1 MISREIDYAIRI
13 ILGVA
18 EGKGNLVSASDVSE
32 KMHIPYRFLRKIS
45 LALVKAGILQ
55 SRRGSGGGLVL
66 ARPVEEIDL
75 LQVIS
80 AISAKGT
87 GINLCL
93 REDSGCEF
101 SPKCKLHPKLKEI
114 QATLNKQ
121 FSAIKFSQL
130 L

>member
-1 MISREIDYAIRI
+1 MISREVDYAIRI

-18 EGKGNLVSASDVSE
+18 GGNGSLVSASEVSE

-55 SRRGSGGGLVL
+55 SRRGSGGGLIL
-66 ARPVEEIDL
+66 ARPVDEINL
-75 LQVIS
+75 LDVIS

-93 REDSGCEF
+93 REDTGCEF
-101 SPKCKLHPKLKEI
+101 AGECKLHPKLRAI
-114 QATLNKQ
+114 QDLLNEQ
-121 FSAIKFSQL
+121 FASIKFGQL

>member
-1 MISREIDYAIRI
+1 MISREVDYAIRI

-18 EGKGNLVSASDVSE
+18 AGKGGLVSASEVSE
-32 KMHIPYRFLRKIS
+32 RMKIPYRFLRKIS

-55 SRRGSGGGLVL
+55 SRRGSGGGLIL
-66 ARPVEEIDL
+66 ARPVEEINL
-75 LQVIS
+75 LDVIS

-101 SPKCKLHPKLKEI
+101 SPECKLHPKLRGI
-114 QATLNKQ
+114 QEMLNEQ
-121 FSAIKFSQL
+121 FAAIKFSQL